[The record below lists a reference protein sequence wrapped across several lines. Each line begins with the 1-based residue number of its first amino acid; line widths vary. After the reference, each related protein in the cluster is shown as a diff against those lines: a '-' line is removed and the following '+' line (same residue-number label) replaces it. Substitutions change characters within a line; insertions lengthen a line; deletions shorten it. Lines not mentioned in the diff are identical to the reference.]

1 MAHRIPSHPATP
13 VRRAVLTDWPQGLGV
28 ASISRRSSAVA
39 GAWPGQTC
47 ANVPILDTLCS
58 QALTIGGVP
67 PAI

>member
-39 GAWPGQTC
+39 RAWPVRRVRTC
-47 ANVPILDTLCS
+47 RSWTLFAPRHWPSAVCRPRS
-58 QALTIGGVP
+58 
-67 PAI
+67 